1 MSAVFVMAKWLR
13 SEYLLHAFKQIPSD
27 EETATYKDESD
38 ADLIV
43 DVGDAEHESQSEAVI
58 SEDEEHSEY
67 DETTDDDRNFHIGR
81 DKQFSIGVSLPMQ
94 PTFKPI
100 SMMFYPNSKS
110 KVPNLPHGP
119 TNSTRLTMTVRQA
132 CLRPLLAHPDPF
144 APLALVM
151 DASTTAMD
159 SVLQQRAQDVW
170 QLPAFFSRKLSPVQ
184 QKYSAYGT
192 ELEI

>member
-1 MSAVFVMAKWLR
+1 MR

-27 EETATYKDESD
+27 EETATYKAESD

-43 DVGDAEHESQSEAVI
+43 DVGDAEHESQSEAFI
-58 SEDEEHSEY
+58 SEDEHSEY
-67 DETTDDDRNFHIGR
+67 DETIDDDGNFHIGR
-81 DKQFSIGVSLPMQ
+81 DKQFSIGVSSPMQ
-94 PTFKPI
+94 PPFKPI
-100 SMMFYPNSKS
+100 SMMSYPNSKS

-119 TNSTRLTMTVRQA
+119 TNSTRPTMTVRQA

-170 QLPAFFSRKLSPVQ
+170 QLPALFSRKLSPVQ
-184 QKYSAYGT
+184 
-192 ELEI
+192 